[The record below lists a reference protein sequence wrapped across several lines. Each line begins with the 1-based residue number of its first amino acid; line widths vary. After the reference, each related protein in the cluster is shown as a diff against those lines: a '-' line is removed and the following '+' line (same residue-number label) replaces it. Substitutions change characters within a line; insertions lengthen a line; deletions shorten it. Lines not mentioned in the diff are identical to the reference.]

1 MKYSFTEI
9 ERTQV
14 ISNFMK
20 DGKVIS
26 VPAKE
31 KKKYILSSEFTK
43 RFDAGK
49 MYSEQEINDELLT
62 MFSKDDYVEQRR
74 YLITFELFKR
84 TSDGTQYWLNSDDN
98 KEIMI

>member
-1 MKYSFTEI
+1 MKYSFTEK
-9 ERTQV
+9 ERNQV

-26 VPAKE
+26 LPAKE

-43 RFDAGK
+43 KFEAGK
-49 MYSEQEINDELLT
+49 MYSEQEINEELLT

-84 TSDGTQYWLNSDDN
+84 TADGTQYWLNRDDMDEVA
-98 KEIMI
+98 K

>member
-1 MKYSFTEI
+1 MKYSFTEK
-9 ERTQV
+9 ERKQV
-14 ISNFMK
+14 ISNFMQ

-31 KKKYILSSEFTK
+31 KKKYILSTEFTK
-43 RFDAGK
+43 KFDEGK
-49 MYSEQEINDELLT
+49 VYSEQEINTELLT

-84 TSDGTQYWLNSDDN
+84 TSDGTQYWLNSDEN
-98 KEIMI
+98 VEVAK

>member
-1 MKYSFTEI
+1 
-9 ERTQV
+9 
-14 ISNFMK
+14 MK
-20 DGKVIS
+20 DGKVIN

-31 KKKYILSSEFTK
+31 KKKYILSVEFTK
-43 RFDAGK
+43 KFEAGK
-49 MYSEQEINDELLT
+49 ICSEQEINAELLT

>member
-1 MKYSFTEI
+1 MKYSFTEK
-9 ERTQV
+9 ERKQV
-14 ISNFMK
+14 ISNFMQ

-31 KKKYILSSEFTK
+31 KKKYILSTEFAK
-43 RFDAGK
+43 KFDEGK
-49 MYSEQEINDELLT
+49 TYSEQEINAELLT

-84 TSDGTQYWLNSDDN
+84 TSDGTQYWLNCDEN
-98 KEIMI
+98 VEVAK